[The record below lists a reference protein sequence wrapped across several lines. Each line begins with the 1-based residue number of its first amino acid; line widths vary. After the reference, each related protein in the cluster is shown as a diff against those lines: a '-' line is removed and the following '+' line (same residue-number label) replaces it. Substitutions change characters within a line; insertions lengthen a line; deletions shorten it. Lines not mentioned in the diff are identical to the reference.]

1 MLSRASKE
9 EILRK
14 LEAKVGH
21 PVSEE
26 GLSPGNRQA
35 VANLAEIQRNLFA
48 ISEVLNGEQSRIQR
62 SALLYLSSKLHRDK
76 EMEMHG
82 AEVKSLQVEIDN
94 KISEISAQVLR
105 EDEARGSGLPPPE
118 RQGGLDAIELKCP
131 NCGAALPMPNGR
143 FVRCEYCS
151 ATLSIQD
158 VSSQIRSLIQRI

>member
-1 MLSRASKE
+1 MLSQASKE

-14 LEAKVGH
+14 LEARVGH

-26 GLSPGNRQA
+26 GLSPGNRRA

-48 ISEVLNGEQSRIQR
+48 ISEVLNGEQSRIHR
-62 SALLYLSSKLHRDK
+62 SALLSLSSKLHKDS

-82 AEVKSLQVEIDN
+82 TEVKSLQNDLES
-94 KISEISAQVLR
+94 KISEISAQILQ

-143 FVRCEYCS
+143 FVKCQYCS

-158 VSSQIRSLIQRI
+158 VSSQIKSMIQSI

>member
-1 MLSRASKE
+1 MLSRVSKE
-9 EILRK
+9 EVLRK

-26 GLSPGNRQA
+26 GLSPGIRRA

-62 SALLYLSSKLHRDK
+62 SALLSLSSRLHKDT

-82 AEVKSLQVEIDN
+82 KEVKSLQSEIDN
-94 KISEISAQVLR
+94 KISELSAQILQ
-105 EDEARGSGLPPPE
+105 EDEARNLGLPTPE
-118 RQGGLDAIELKCP
+118 HQGGPGTVELKCP

-143 FVRCEYCS
+143 FVRCEFCS
-151 ATLSIQD
+151 TTLSIQD
-158 VSSQIRSLIQRI
+158 VSSQIRSIIQGI